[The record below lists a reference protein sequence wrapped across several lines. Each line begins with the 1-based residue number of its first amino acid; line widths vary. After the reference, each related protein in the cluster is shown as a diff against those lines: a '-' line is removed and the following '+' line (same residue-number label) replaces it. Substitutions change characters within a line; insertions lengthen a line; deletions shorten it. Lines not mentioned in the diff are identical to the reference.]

1 MKSVI
6 CLFSQR
12 RSPLIAKTI
21 RSKCFCLA
29 PAALPALIAA
39 MPEDKPAGMSA
50 FARILL
56 GALRLVLAVAILA
69 QEAFARLY
77 RPLIA
82 FVASFRL
89 MSALEAAV
97 RHLPAHGVLAALALP
112 LIIAEPAKMLGLW
125 WLATGSLLSGLVT
138 LALAYALSL
147 LLVERILHAGLPAL
161 LTLRWFAWAHRHFVA
176 LRERVLGFVR
186 SMRFHAFARQ
196 IRAEAHAAVQRLR
209 VWAKRL
215 RSANR

>member
-1 MKSVI
+1 
-6 CLFSQR
+6 
-12 RSPLIAKTI
+12 
-21 RSKCFCLA
+21 
-29 PAALPALIAA
+29 
-39 MPEDKPAGMSA
+39 MPEDKPTRLPAV
-50 FARILL
+50 ARFLL

-97 RHLPAHGVLAALALP
+97 RRLPAYGVLAALALP

-125 WLATGSLLSGLVT
+125 WLATGSALSGLVT

-161 LTLRWFAWAHRHFVA
+161 LTLLWFAWAHGQFIA
-176 LRERVLGFVR
+176 LRDQVMGFVR
-186 SMRFHAFARQ
+186 STRLHAFARQ
-196 IRAEAHAAVQRLR
+196 IRAEARAAVQRL
-209 VWAKRL
+209 VAWAERL
-215 RSANR
+215 RSTNR